1 MFRGSGALITSGKLQ
16 LRQKETKQKNHTIHN
31 KQINKKQ
38 TQGTLIHFYYDI
50 LRVTMLR
57 HERKLKGSIWEDTAY
72 KDALLELVNFHS
84 TVALGCELKKQMK
97 KISRL

>member
-16 LRQKETKQKNHTIHN
+16 LGQKETKQKNHTIHN

-38 TQGTLIHFYYDI
+38 TLIHFYYDI
-50 LRVTMLR
+50 LRVTMSR

-72 KDALLELVNFHS
+72 KEALLELVNFHS